1 MAREGNLEAPTRYPI
16 DWKGPD
22 YYDEAATFTELERIF
37 DICHGCRRCV
47 SLCGS
52 FPTLFDL
59 VDESTTMEVD
69 GVDKQDYWK
78 VVDHTNYPVH
88 MTIPPETMASLAG
101 DLK

>member
-1 MAREGNLEAPTRYPI
+1 MKKNQQNNQLGNQKNMATEGNLSAPTRHPI

-22 YYDEAATFTELERIF
+22 YYNEEKTLHEMERIF

-59 VDESTTMEVD
+59 VDNSKTM
-69 GVDKQDYWK
+69 KS
-78 VVDHTNYPVH
+78 
-88 MTIPPETMASLAG
+88 MALTKKITG
-101 DLK
+101 KW

>member
-69 GVDKQDYWK
+69 GVDKQDYWN